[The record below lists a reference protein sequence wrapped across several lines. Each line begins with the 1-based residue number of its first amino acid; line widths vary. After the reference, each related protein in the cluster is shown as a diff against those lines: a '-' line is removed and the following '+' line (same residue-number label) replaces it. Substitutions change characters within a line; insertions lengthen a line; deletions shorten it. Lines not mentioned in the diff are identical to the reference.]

1 MPSLPTPFIF
11 DLQAIRL
18 WSEASGNEAQIVLGD
33 LEAGQALIFNRVLNE
48 FAKAYPDNAT
58 HLKGYDFPKTR
69 VTEEHRLS
77 AAALADSSNA
87 TFGRKGPYDQ
97 CIEWCVAGIA
107 CCGPYTIVTDGRRK
121 TLYQR
126 VNGITVIRFEEYLDL
141 H

>member
-1 MPSLPTPFIF
+1 VPSYPAPFIF

-33 LEAGQALIFNRVLNE
+33 LEGGQVLIFNRVIKE
-48 FAKAYPDNAT
+48 FANAYPDSAKK
-58 HLKGYDFPKTR
+58 LKALDFPKVR

-77 AAALADSSNA
+77 AAALAESSNA

-107 CCGPYTIVTDGRRK
+107 SCGSCTIVTDERRK
-121 TLYQR
+121 SRYRLI
-126 VNGITVIRFEEYLDL
+126 NGLSVITFEEYVKL